1 VPRQSRTGSRADVAL
16 LGATLMT
23 ALVVLLLPAPVRQSL
38 HATLRDT
45 FAAPFVSLQAWAQ
58 RGRLAITDR
67 GRLVQQVD
75 SLALTSAATPTLR
88 AENER
93 LRALLGLGRRLEWGF
108 VATELLPAP
117 QGGDEHA
124 VTVNAGTESGVRQ
137 FSPVVTPAGL
147 IGVIT
152 QVQQRTATAILWTHP
167 DFRAS
172 ATTEDGSAFGI
183 VSSHL
188 SGTGAE
194 RALLEL
200 RGVPFRASLKP
211 GTVIVTSGLGQV
223 FPKGV
228 PIGIVL
234 REVRTLEGWA
244 RTYLVRPMVS
254 PGELG
259 SAMVLLPPRAAAGV
273 EAAWATPAAAE
284 GRQRLIVTA
293 ADSVI
298 ADSLARIESRLRRLD
313 SLRRAAIF
321 AGDSGIV
328 REIDALRGV
337 DPAAGDSL
345 PLDSLAR
352 PLAPG
357 AVGDTVAPRGGPVG
371 SRRDSAGRPLRRD
384 SAAPSAATAPRTGT
398 PLPRPSTTAPRAT
411 GVPPTGT
418 PAAGTP
424 PRPARSTGPNAAP
437 AAGSASGTA
446 PRRPATTTTATP
458 ASGGAPGTAPRRPA
472 TTAPA
477 PPSTPRPR
485 ATTPPATPA
494 RRDSAAAR
502 NRARP
507 RPPAD
512 TADRPFRLPDS
523 GAR

>member
-1 VPRQSRTGSRADVAL
+1 MPRQSRTGSRADVAL

-108 VATELLPAP
+108 VATELLPSP

-124 VTVNAGTESGVRQ
+124 VTVNAGSESGVRQ
-137 FSPVVTPAGL
+137 FSPIVTPAGL
-147 IGVIT
+147 IGVVT

-188 SGTGAE
+188 SGSGAD
-194 RALLEL
+194 RSLLEL
-200 RGVPFRASLKP
+200 RGVPFRATLKP
-211 GTVIVTSGLGQV
+211 GTMIVTSGLGQV

-228 PIGIVL
+228 PIGVIL
-234 REVRTLEGWA
+234 REIRTLEGWA
-244 RTYLVRPMVS
+244 RTYLVRPVVS

-273 EAAWATPAAAE
+273 EAAWATTAASE

-328 REIDALRGV
+328 RELDALRGV
-337 DPAAGDSL
+337 DPASGDSL
-345 PLDSLAR
+345 PLDTLAR
-352 PLAPG
+352 PLTPG
-357 AVGDTVAPRGGPVG
+357 AIA
-371 SRRDSAGRPLRRD
+371 DSASPR
-384 SAAPSAATAPRTGT
+384 AAATAPRTAT
-398 PLPRPSTTAPRAT
+398 PRTAPRTA
-411 GVPPTGT
+411 PP
-418 PAAGTP
+418 P
-424 PRPARSTGPNAAP
+424 PRTPTAAP
-437 AAGSASGTA
+437 AASQA
-446 PRRPATTTTATP
+446 PRPAVRPARRDTA
-458 ASGGAPGTAPRRPA
+458 AVRP
-472 TTAPA
+472 
-477 PPSTPRPR
+477 
-485 ATTPPATPA
+485 PA

-502 NRARP
+502 NRTRP

-512 TADRPFRLPDS
+512 STDRPFRLPET